1 MVTVAWVGTVA
12 GKHLGDRGGNR
23 AWEPGVGTR
32 RKGEHGGLG
41 ALASGPVGVS
51 LADSPRSTAGD
62 ICPVEMCRGRLWKP
76 VPATAWPAG
85 TAGGERQESRAGS
98 GAEVL
103 FKTVELSLSFED

>member
-12 GKHLGDRGGNR
+12 GKHHGDRGGNR
-23 AWEPGVGTR
+23 AREPGVGTK

-62 ICPVEMCRGRLWKP
+62 ICPVEMWQRPVVEAGPSHSLAGRHSGGRAAGVEGRVGSRGF
-76 VPATAWPAG
+76 V
-85 TAGGERQESRAGS
+85 
-98 GAEVL
+98 
-103 FKTVELSLSFED
+103 